1 MNLLNKKLIDKLKLL
16 EDIDRQYML
25 NIKSRKNN
33 EINGNNNDIKNNN
46 FNKENFNKI
55 YSDFFDEKKFSYY
68 DGKILMQNYY
78 VSNNNYDKEPTNE
91 NSIEKEKNE
100 SFSQKGLIK
109 ANTLDKNINNND
121 NNNNNDDNDKDI
133 IKEDQNENDLNYE
146 VDVAE
151 RLNNYGNYIKR
162 KIENERERQ
171 YYEIKQRMKPEILP
185 RSKNI
190 SRNHKKVEDRFEQ
203 RYKKNISNNKN
214 KNKKNL
220 LENNSINKSNS
231 NFNQNSTFS
240 YRPKLNKKSLLM
252 AKKFESSFI
261 RLNQKRKKK
270 NNNEIKPETYY
281 GNLYE
286 KSLFTNKSSKSIRNN
301 SKNNL
306 SHSGDII
313 KKKEGGKNIY
323 EKMNNLY
330 LRGVE
335 QRQKKEKSIEENK
348 KKKEE
353 EYKKYAF
360 RPKLYKNISFKSQ
373 IKKNNNSKNNKN
385 IYNKNFEWKKK
396 IENEIKKK
404 KDKKE
409 KYEIQLCTFKPQLCE
424 TKHHNNDKLINR
436 ALDQMNSYIK
446 KRKDNLKHKN
456 SEEKYKNKKLGI
468 DGYVAR
474 SIIPVEFDLKTE
486 KRSKDLSKNK
496 NKSCDNFHRNKI
508 NKIIEQNSEK
518 KYLNNETEKKY
529 WFFKDNINGYSYNKI
544 SEPQMQINFV
554 EAVNLLHDKLDKLN
568 I

>member
-46 FNKENFNKI
+46 DNSKKENFNKI
-55 YSDFFDEKKFSYY
+55 YSGFFDEKKFSYY

-109 ANTLDKNINNND
+109 ANTLEKNINNND
-121 NNNNNDDNDKDI
+121 NNNDDNDI

-171 YYEIKQRMKPEILP
+171 YYKIQQRMKPEILP

-190 SRNHKKVEDRFEQ
+190 SRNHKKVDDRFEQ
-203 RYKKNISNNKN
+203 RYKKNIANNKN

-261 RLNQKRKKK
+261 RLNQKKKTK
-270 NNNEIKPETYY
+270 NSIEIKPKTYY

-286 KSLFTNKSSKSIRNN
+286 KSLLTNKSSK
-301 SKNNL
+301 
-306 SHSGDII
+306 
-313 KKKEGGKNIY
+313 
-323 EKMNNLY
+323 
-330 LRGVE
+330 
-335 QRQKKEKSIEENK
+335 
-348 KKKEE
+348 
-353 EYKKYAF
+353 
-360 RPKLYKNISFKSQ
+360 
-373 IKKNNNSKNNKN
+373 
-385 IYNKNFEWKKK
+385 
-396 IENEIKKK
+396 
-404 KDKKE
+404 
-409 KYEIQLCTFKPQLCE
+409 
-424 TKHHNNDKLINR
+424 
-436 ALDQMNSYIK
+436 
-446 KRKDNLKHKN
+446 
-456 SEEKYKNKKLGI
+456 
-468 DGYVAR
+468 
-474 SIIPVEFDLKTE
+474 
-486 KRSKDLSKNK
+486 
-496 NKSCDNFHRNKI
+496 
-508 NKIIEQNSEK
+508 
-518 KYLNNETEKKY
+518 
-529 WFFKDNINGYSYNKI
+529 
-544 SEPQMQINFV
+544 
-554 EAVNLLHDKLDKLN
+554 
-568 I
+568 

>member
-1 MNLLNKKLIDKLKLL
+1 MNLLNKKLIDKLKIL
-16 EDIDRQYML
+16 EDIDKQYML

-33 EINGNNNDIKNNN
+33 EINGNNNDIKKNNDN
-46 FNKENFNKI
+46 SKKENFNKI
-55 YSDFFDEKKFSYY
+55 YSNFFDEKKFSYY

-78 VSNNNYDKEPTNE
+78 VSYNNYDKEPTNE

-109 ANTLDKNINNND
+109 TNSLDKNINNND
-121 NNNNNDDNDKDI
+121 NDI
-133 IKEDQNENDLNYE
+133 INEEQNKNDLNYE

-171 YYEIKQRMKPEILP
+171 YYKIKERMKPEILP

-190 SRNHKKVEDRFEQ
+190 SRNHKKVDDRFEQ
-203 RYKKNISNNKN
+203 RYKKNIANNKN
-214 KNKKNL
+214 KIKKNL
-220 LENNSINKSNS
+220 LENNSISKSNS
-231 NFNQNSTFS
+231 NFNQDSTFS

-261 RLNQKRKKK
+261 RLNQKKKTK
-270 NNNEIKPETYY
+270 NSIEIKPKTYY

-286 KSLFTNKSSKSIRNN
+286 KSLLTNKSSKSIHNN

-306 SHSGDII
+306 SLSEGIT

-330 LRGVE
+330 LRGME
-335 QRQKKEKSIEENK
+335 QKHKKEKSIEENK
-348 KKKEE
+348 KKKQE
-353 EYKKYAF
+353 EYKKYTF
-360 RPKLYKNISFKSQ
+360 RPKLYKNISFTSK

-385 IYNKNFEWKKK
+385 IYNKNFEWRKK
-396 IENEIKKK
+396 IENEIKKE

-409 KYEIQLCTFKPQLCE
+409 KSEIQLCTFKPQLYE
-424 TKHHNNDKLINR
+424 PKYHNNDKLTYR
-436 ALDQMNSYIK
+436 ALDQINYYII
-446 KRKDNLKHKN
+446 KRKYNLKNKN

-468 DGYVAR
+468 DQNRYIAR
-474 SIIPVEFDLKTE
+474 STIPIEFDLKTE
-486 KRSKDLSKNK
+486 KRSKDLKKNK

-529 WFFKDNINGYSYNKI
+529 WFFKDNINDYSCNKI
-544 SEPQMQINFV
+544 GEPLMQINFV
-554 EAVNLLHDKLDKLN
+554 EAVNLIHDKLDKLN